1 MTELNFVNDYQLM
14 TLLSASAS
22 DLPDIWKNQ
31 FEGKQIS
38 FSGHNVRKVEDKIIL
53 TRIVL
58 YISGYYADDEDES
71 SFIDG
76 IEFIVND
83 PSGKYYGNHIVEIFG
98 TLRSY
103 EKIVNDDNQTGD
115 KSVIRIQVESSSIT
129 QGVNGWG
136 FTM

>member
-14 TLLSASAS
+14 TLLSASSS
-22 DLPDIWKNQ
+22 DLSDIWKNQ

-38 FSGHNVRKVEDKIIL
+38 FSGHNTRKVEDKIIL

-58 YISGYYADDEDES
+58 SIPIYYADEDES

-76 IEFIVND
+76 IEFVVSD
-83 PSGKYYGNHIVEIFG
+83 LSGKYYGNHIVEIVG

-103 EKIVNDDNQTGD
+103 EKIVNDNNQTGD

-129 QGVNGWG
+129 RGVNGYG
-136 FTM
+136 FSM